1 MASRGLR
8 RDTRIMAR
16 IDELT
21 ERKIKNAANIV
32 DVIGDFYELRKRGQY
47 YECLCPFHQD
57 RHLGSFKV
65 SERRNT
71 YACYSCGAHG
81 GPVDFL
87 MQHERLTYPDALR
100 WLGKKYGIEVDGAND
115 FEPRPAKPHTPT
127 PPLPMLT
134 LPIEYVGRKLNT
146 KDDTLCNWLRSLP
159 WREAS
164 KARLEDTLL
173 NYAVGHSKQGHTIFW
188 QIDDKAR
195 VRTAKL
201 MLYKPNGH
209 RDRDSKGNFHWVH
222 NLLGKA
228 GLVDLN
234 KEQFMTTLFG
244 MHLLNYHPNAQ
255 VNIVESEKTALICAI
270 FWGDSSQDIWM
281 ASGGL
286 SFLTRERL
294 NPIIEQGRK
303 VVLFPDKDG
312 VDKWRQQA
320 NLIGY
325 DNLSLSTYYLDKYWM
340 EADGPKADLGDIIVR
355 LLHEH
360 YTQPLEAK
368 TEQKEPPT
376 SPKML
381 LEAMKRKN
389 PAIDNLIKKLNL
401 ELI

>member
-1 MASRGLR
+1 M
-8 RDTRIMAR
+8 
-16 IDELT
+16 T
-21 ERKIKNAANIV
+21 ERKIKDAANVV

-65 SERRNT
+65 SEKRNT

-87 MQHERLTYPDALR
+87 MQHEHLSYPDALR
-100 WLGKKYGIEVDGAND
+100 WLGKKYGIEVDGASD
-115 FEPRPAKPHTPT
+115 FKPRPAKPHAPT

-134 LPIEYVGRKLNT
+134 LPFEYVSCKLNT
-146 KDDTLCNWLRSLP
+146 KGDTLCDWLRSLP
-159 WREAS
+159 WRKAS
-164 KARLEDTLL
+164 RARLEDILL

-188 QIDDKAR
+188 QIDDRAR

-201 MLYKPNGH
+201 MLYKPDGH
-209 RDRDSKGNFHWVH
+209 RDRESPGNFHWAH
-222 NLLGKA
+222 NLLYKA
-228 GLVDLN
+228 GMVDL
-234 KEQFMTTLFG
+234 KKYQFMTTLFG

-255 VNIVESEKTALICAI
+255 VNIVESEKTALICSI
-270 FWGDSSQDIWM
+270 FWGDYSHDIWM

-294 NPIIEQGRK
+294 KPIIDQDRK

-312 VDKWRQQA
+312 VGKWKQQA
-320 NLIGY
+320 SLIGY
-325 DNLSLSTYYLDKYWM
+325 DNLSLSTYYLDKYWK

-355 LLHEH
+355 LLRELD
-360 YTQPLEAK
+360 TQPLEAK
-368 TEQKEPPT
+368 TEAQEPPT
-376 SPKML
+376 DPHKI
-381 LEAMKRKN
+381 LEDMKRKN
-389 PAIDNLIKKLNL
+389 PAVSELIKTFNL